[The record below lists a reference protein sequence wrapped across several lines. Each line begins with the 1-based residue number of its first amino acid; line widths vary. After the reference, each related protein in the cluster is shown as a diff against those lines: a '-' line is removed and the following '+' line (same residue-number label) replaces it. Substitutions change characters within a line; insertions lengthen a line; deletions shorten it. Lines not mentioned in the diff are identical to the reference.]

1 MARKVEYITIDQEG
15 RDQGKTFKITE
26 MPALKA
32 EKWATRA
39 FLALAASGLDLPT
52 DVNAGMAGI
61 AALGLD
67 VFRNLDFEKAEPL
80 LDEMIECVQFQPSA
94 QAPAR
99 ELLLGNEGDIEE
111 VGTLLTLRMAVFKL
125 HVNFSTPADSPK

>member
-1 MARKVEYITIDQEG
+1 MARKVEYLTIEKEG
-15 RDQGKTFKITE
+15 RDQGKTFVITE

-52 DVNAGMAGI
+52 DANAGMAGI
-61 AALGLD
+61 AAIGLD
-67 VFRNLDFEKAEPL
+67 AFRMLDFEKAEPL
-80 LDEMIECVQFQPSA
+80 MDEMMECVRFQPSA

-99 ELLLGNEGDIEE
+99 DLLMGDEGDIEE
-111 VGTLLTLRMAVFKL
+111 VSTLLTLRMAVFKL
-125 HVNFSTPADSPK
+125 HVNFSTPADSQK